1 MSSPSAMPALP
12 VWLPHYLTVAAC
24 LDAAPCPPVSDA
36 PEMSEGVFQAL
47 VEGRLDE
54 VEDQIEELP
63 DWGRRPRPATSLTDD
78 LLRAIALAALC
89 RALPTSE
96 AIAALTAVGAVT
108 VLDCPPGGMID
119 DAASLLSTLLAPG
132 TGRPPVRIISLRAA
146 GDARAAGRPED
157 ALAPAMA
164 AISATTA
171 PHVLLVEAGVALP
184 DEIAATLPAPL
195 RLGPVDGWLIAAALS
210 LRGGDAAGL
219 RAILPDDA
227 ALRALSPLQLRFAL
241 RHRIRDRQIAELHR
255 MTRSNRSNGSNASTL
270 DDIAGYGMAEAA
282 ARRLTTDLAAWSAG
296 RIEWGEMTR
305 SLLFVGPPGTGK
317 TWLARAIAAS
327 AGVPLIEGSLA
338 AWQAAGH
345 LGEMLRAMRASFAQA
360 QAAAPAVLFLDEID
374 SAGDRYS
381 DDSHARTYRRQV
393 INALLELLDGAG
405 RTPGLVVLAACND
418 VEALDPAIRRPG
430 RIDRIVAVP
439 PPGPAAIVRILT
451 RRLDGALSA
460 KAIDSLARR
469 AVGQSAAAIDGAV
482 REARSQARDA
492 GHALTVADVARALG
506 LAREEPAIIR
516 RFALHEAGHAIAA
529 TLLARGRV
537 REIRVGMAGGHVAL
551 GHRAPLLTRRDLVD
565 QLTCLLAG
573 RAAEEL
579 VLGSGCIGAGQGADS
594 DLARAT
600 EIALRLELTYGL
612 SGHSLVHIADPAR
625 MLVSD
630 PAVRAR
636 ADRRLRTALRR
647 ARQLLAAEY
656 RWLGALTDRLC
667 AERVVTYGEDGL
679 ERPGPDQEGRHEP

>member
-1 MSSPSAMPALP
+1 MPSTSALPALP
-12 VWLPHYLTVAAC
+12 AWLPHYLTVAAC

-63 DWGRRPRPATSLTDD
+63 DWGQRPRPATPLTDD
-78 LLRAIALAALC
+78 PLRAIALAGLC

-119 DAASLLSTLLAPG
+119 DAASLLSTLLARG
-132 TGRPPVRIISLRAA
+132 TGRPPVRIIALRAA
-146 GDARAAGRPED
+146 GDARAARRPED

-184 DEIAATLPAPL
+184 GEIAATLPAPL
-195 RLGPVDGWLIAAALS
+195 RLGPVDGWLVAAALG
-210 LRGGDAAGL
+210 LRGGGTAHL
-219 RAILPDDA
+219 RATLPNDA

-241 RHRIRDRQIAELHR
+241 RHRIRDRQIDELHR
-255 MTRSNRSNGSNASTL
+255 MTRSNRSNAPTL
-270 DDIAGYGMAEAA
+270 DDIVGHGAAEAA
-282 ARRLTTDLAAWSAG
+282 ARRLVADLAAWSAG
-296 RIEWGEMTR
+296 RIAWGEMTR

-374 SAGDRYS
+374 SAGDRGS

-393 INALLELLDGAG
+393 INALLELMDSAG
-405 RTPGLVVLAACND
+405 RTPGLVILAACND
-418 VEALDPAIRRPG
+418 LGALDPAIRRPG

-439 PPGPAAIVRILT
+439 PPGPAAIVQILT

-460 KAIDSLARR
+460 RAIDSLARR
-469 AVGQSAAAIDGAV
+469 AIGHSAAAIDGAV

-492 GHALTVADVARALG
+492 GRALTGGDVARALG

-537 REIRVGMAGGHVAL
+537 GEIHVGMAGGHVAL
-551 GHRAPLLTRRDLVD
+551 GHRAPLLTRRDLTD

-612 SGHSLVHIADPAR
+612 SGHSLVRFADPAR
-625 MLVSD
+625 MLMTD
-630 PAVRAR
+630 PAVRTR

-656 RWLGALTDRLC
+656 HWLRHLADRLC
-667 AERVVTYGEDGL
+667 AERIVTYGDEGL
-679 ERPGPDQEGRHEP
+679 QRPGPDPEARHEP

>member
-1 MSSPSAMPALP
+1 MPSPSAMPA
-12 VWLPHYLTVAAC
+12 WLPHYLTVAAC
-24 LDAAPCPPVSDA
+24 LDAAPCPPVADA
-36 PEMSEGVFQAL
+36 PEISETVFQAL
-47 VEGRLDE
+47 VEGRLDD
-54 VEDQIEELP
+54 VVDQIEELP
-63 DWGRRPRPATSLTDD
+63 DWEERPRPATPLGDD
-78 LLRAIALAALC
+78 PLRAIALAGLC

-119 DAASLLSTLLAPG
+119 DAASLLSALLAPG
-132 TGRPPVRIISLRAA
+132 TGRPPVRVVTLRAT
-146 GDARAAGRPED
+146 GDARAAGRSEH
-157 ALAPAMA
+157 ALAQAVA
-164 AISATTA
+164 AITATTA
-171 PHVLLVEAGVALP
+171 PHVLLLEEGVALP
-184 DEIAATLPAPL
+184 RDIAAMLPPLL

-219 RAILPDDA
+219 RKGLPGDA

-241 RHRIRDRQIAELHR
+241 RHRVRERQIAELHR
-255 MTRSNRSNGSNASTL
+255 MTRSNRSNGPTL
-270 DDIAGYGMAEAA
+270 DVIVGDGEAETA
-282 ARRLTTDLAAWSAG
+282 ARRLVADLAAWSAG
-296 RIEWGEMTR
+296 HIEWGEMTR

-360 QAAAPAVLFLDEID
+360 QAAVPAVLFLDEID
-374 SAGDRYS
+374 SAGDRDS

-418 VEALDPAIRRPG
+418 MDVLDPALRRPG

-439 PPGPAAIVRILT
+439 PPGLAAILHILG
-451 RRLDGALSA
+451 RRLDGSLSA

-469 AVGQSAAAIDGAV
+469 AIGHSAAAIDGAV
-482 REARSQARDA
+482 REARSQARNA
-492 GHALTVADVARALG
+492 GRALTGGDVARALG

-537 REIRVGMAGGHVAL
+537 QEIRVGMAGGHVAL
-551 GHRAPLLTRRDLVD
+551 GHRASLLTRRDLVD

-579 VLGSGCIGAGQGADS
+579 VLGSGCTGAGRGADS
-594 DLARAT
+594 DLAKAT
-600 EIALRLELTYGL
+600 DIALRLELVYGL
-612 SGHSLVHIADPAR
+612 SGHSLVRFADPAR

-630 PAVRAR
+630 PAVRTR

-656 RWLGALTDRLC
+656 HWLRHLADRLC
-667 AERVVTYGEDGL
+667 AERVIACGEDGL
-679 ERPGPDQEGRHEP
+679 ERPGPDPEARHEP

>member
-1 MSSPSAMPALP
+1 MPSLSAMPALP
-12 VWLPHYLTVAAC
+12 AWLPHYLTVAAC
-24 LDAAPCPPVSDA
+24 LDAAPCPPVADA
-36 PEMSEGVFQAL
+36 PEMSETVFQAL
-47 VEGRLDE
+47 VEGRLDD

-63 DWGRRPRPATSLTDD
+63 DWGERPRPATPLADD
-78 LLRAIALAALC
+78 PLRAIALAGLC

-108 VLDCPPGGMID
+108 VLWCPPDGMID
-119 DAASLLSTLLAPG
+119 DAASLLTALLAPG
-132 TGRPPVRIISLRAA
+132 NGRPPVRIIALRAV
-146 GDARAAGRPED
+146 GDTRAAGRPED
-157 ALAPAMA
+157 AVAPAIT

-171 PHVLLVEAGVALP
+171 PHVLLVEAGVAMP
-184 DEIAATLPAPL
+184 GEIAATLPAPL
-195 RLGPVDGWLIAAALS
+195 RLGPVDGWLVAAALG
-210 LRGGDAAGL
+210 LRGGGTAHL
-219 RAILPDDA
+219 RATLPDDA

-241 RHRIRDRQIAELHR
+241 RHRICDRQIAELHR
-255 MTRSNRSNGSNASTL
+255 MTRSNRSNAPIL
-270 DDIAGYGMAEAA
+270 DDIVGHGAAEVA
-282 ARRLTTDLAAWSAG
+282 ARRLVADLAAWQAG
-296 RIEWGEMTR
+296 RIEWSDMTR

-345 LGEMLRAMRASFAQA
+345 LGDMLRAMRASFAQA

-374 SAGDRYS
+374 GAGDRGS

-393 INALLELLDGAG
+393 INALLEQLDGAG
-405 RTPGLVVLAACND
+405 RTPGLVVLAACNEM
-418 VEALDPAIRRPG
+418 EALDPALRRPG

-439 PPGPAAIVRILT
+439 PPGPAAIARILT

-469 AVGQSAAAIDGAV
+469 AIGQSAAAIDGAV
-482 REARSQARDA
+482 REARSRARAA
-492 GHALTVADVARALG
+492 GVTLTVADIARALG

-537 REIRVGMAGGHVAL
+537 QEIQVGTAGGHVAL
-551 GHRAPLLTRRDLVD
+551 GHRAPLLTRRDLID

-594 DLARAT
+594 DLARTT

-612 SGHSLVHIADPAR
+612 SGHSLVRFADPAH
-625 MLVSD
+625 MLMTD
-630 PAVRAR
+630 PAVRTR
-636 ADRRLRTALRR
+636 ADRRLRAALRR

-656 RWLGALTDRLC
+656 HWLLHLTDRLC
-667 AERVVTYGEDGL
+667 AERVLTCGNEGL
-679 ERPGPDQEGRHEP
+679 ERPGPDPETRHEP